1 MYIRNYNNYKENK
14 VNEEFLGGILKK
26 LGKSIKSKIAI
37 GMSKKLGSAK
47 GVEKVIDEYK
57 AELTELAEEK
67 KSKIKAIAELEKA
80 KSEGGDISEKIDKAV
95 KAYKKSEEVYEKQK
109 DNLKEKFDLKFKEIV
124 KNEENPAISQY
135 IKLRKIDMVSELLQ
149 QEMMDLNEEMGISD
163 EIIESSEI
171 LQNIIGSS
179 KEDLEKMSSLKGEV
193 EKAAQEQMDKYGD
206 GKSEDDKEGGN
217 EDREFKPGDKI
228 IYFISDDEKDENPL
242 EATVTDEQVDEKG
255 EKLKSDDPG
264 IRVKKEDTPNGF
276 VLPKKLIK
284 PEEKKE
290 EEEKK
295 EDTGN
300 DDDESKV
307 A

>member
-193 EKAAQEQMDKYGD
+193 EKSAQEQMDKYGE
-206 GKSEDDKEGGN
+206 GEKEGG
-217 EDREFKPGDKI
+217 FKPGDDIK
-228 IYFISDDEKDENPL
+228 YTYTNSDKKEVENEAKISDNQDELEDDQIRVETENNPDGIKINKDQIIQDEKTE
-242 EATVTDEQVDEKG
+242 E
-255 EKLKSDDPG
+255 
-264 IRVKKEDTPNGF
+264 
-276 VLPKKLIK
+276 
-284 PEEKKE
+284 PEEP
-290 EEEKK
+290 
-295 EDTGN
+295 EDSNEG
-300 DDDESKV
+300 EV